1 MKVTIYS
8 QGDSDVG
15 LPNCESYVE
24 IPFDNLDESEIEEVR
39 KILHKCFHEL
49 HDIGETRVV
58 FDFEEEEKSIC
69 ESEAN
74 AESRMFEKE

>member
-8 QGDSDVG
+8 QGDWDVG
-15 LPNCESYVE
+15 ISSCESYVE
-24 IPFDNLDESEIEEVR
+24 LPFEDLDKQSIEDVR
-39 KILHKCFHEL
+39 KILHSCFHEL
-49 HDIGETRVV
+49 HDIGETRVI

-69 ESEAN
+69 ESEDN